1 MMGTNSVHGLR
12 SQAVLRPP
20 RAREPEHDRRR
31 ARRRAAASL
40 HESPRVSTS
49 LADRH
54 NRVLYATMI
63 LLGMPV
69 VVKAFGGWGVP
80 PVLGVLLGILPPA
93 ALILVCSKTAARRGL
108 KKVKQAYNRLG
119 LAAMILLAGEAI
131 SGWGV
136 PDLGVVPAVLGLVA
150 ATLASR
156 TLRCVWLNKPFP
168 VAVAVIALLLGP

>member
-1 MMGTNSVHGLR
+1 MT
-12 SQAVLRPP
+12 
-20 RAREPEHDRRR
+20 D
-31 ARRRAAASL
+31 AAQDGAP
-40 HESPRVSTS
+40 PRVSTS

-69 VVKAFGGWGVP
+69 VVKAYGGWGVP